1 MNDCLIITPY
11 IHTHTLSQ
19 THFFISCRQQSSA
32 PIFLPRP
39 TPPPRRDIQLQS
51 PDHVLGGHVS
61 VQYILPSMAVLH
73 LVPQLCHFLFT
84 DSSRDNGVTSIRF
97 GLNGHTRWHV
107 NPRGL
112 DM

>member
-1 MNDCLIITPY
+1 MSHNNTTI
-11 IHTHTLSQ
+11 HTLSLSN
-19 THFFISCRQQSSA
+19 TLLHLLSPTKFGSHLS
-32 PIFLPRP
+32 PLPRP